1 MDTANPRPGDRTA
14 STRALLEP
22 LECRLL
28 LSGVGVTIEMKTVNV
43 RLKDGTLTIDAVGPR
58 TDLDFFLD
66 DGGQEYALFNSGDV
80 RGFASDSIRR
90 VVVNGGRGGD
100 NFEFSGSHVPVTINA
115 RGGDDRI
122 NGGSAGDVLN
132 GGPGDDHFGS
142 NNYGTDVLRGGP
154 GHDRVDFSNRELD
167 LRITLDGLPNDDH
180 MDIGPDVEQVVGGKG
195 NDLIVGN
202 AFDNVLNGGPGD
214 DTLIGGAGND
224 VLIGGTGYDHLSGEG
239 GNDTLVARDGERD
252 RINGGKG
259 FDVFSGDADDVL
271 YKVEVIDVWA

>member
-1 MDTANPRPGDRTA
+1 MDTATPRPGDRTA

-22 LECRLL
+22 LECRVL
-28 LSGVGVTIEMKTVNV
+28 LSGAGVTIEMKTVNV

-58 TDLDFFLD
+58 NDLDFFLD

-132 GGPGDDHFGS
+132 GGPGDDQFGS
-142 NNYGTDVLRGGP
+142 NNYGTDVLR
-154 GHDRVDFSNRELD
+154 
-167 LRITLDGLPNDDH
+167 
-180 MDIGPDVEQVVGGKG
+180 
-195 NDLIVGN
+195 
-202 AFDNVLNGGPGD
+202 
-214 DTLIGGAGND
+214 
-224 VLIGGTGYDHLSGEG
+224 GGTGYDHLSGEG

-259 FDVFSGDADDVL
+259 LDVFSGDADDAL